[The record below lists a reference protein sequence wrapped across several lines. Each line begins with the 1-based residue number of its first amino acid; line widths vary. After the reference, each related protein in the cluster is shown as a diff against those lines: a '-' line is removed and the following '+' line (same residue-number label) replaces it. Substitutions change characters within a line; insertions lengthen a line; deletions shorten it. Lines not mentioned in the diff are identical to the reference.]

1 MKKINS
7 LDALK
12 LIAEDVKKKENKYE
26 YILHICFGAGCVS
39 SGSEEIADALGEALV
54 KHGIREKVL
63 LRRTGCIGACDKG
76 PSLYITPGDTYYTN
90 LLPEDMERI
99 VSEHLIGK
107 KVVEEK
113 CYFDLNSK
121 QHITKINK
129 IPFYSRQTK
138 IVLNNCGIIDFS
150 SIEEYIAKGGY
161 KGLAKALFEMTP
173 EKVVQEVK
181 ESGLR
186 GRGGGGFPAG
196 IKLELA
202 FKEKNSE
209 KYMVCNADEGD
220 PGAFMDRALLEGDPH
235 AVLEGMLLAGY
246 AIGAAKGFIYVRAEY
261 PLAIERIELAIQQ
274 AREYGVL
281 GNKIMDTG
289 FSFDIEIRIGAG
301 AFVCGEET
309 ALINSIEGKRGEPR
323 QKPPFPS
330 SSGIYEKPTVI
341 DNVETLANISKILIN
356 DAKWFQQFGTE
367 ENRGTKI
374 FALAGAVKNTGIVE
388 VPMGTTLGEVLFD
401 IGGGTKNNKK
411 FKASQTGGPS
421 GGCLTSEHLNTE
433 IDYDSLKSLGT
444 IMGSGGLI
452 SMDEDNCMVDVARYF
467 MEFVKEESCGKCL
480 PCRVGT
486 TRMLEILER
495 ITRGE
500 GEEGDIEKLME
511 LGENIKESA
520 LCGLGQTAPNPVL
533 STIRWFRD
541 EYEEHIKLKYCR
553 AGICQ
558 DLMISPCENACPA
571 GVNVPGYVALIAAN
585 RVRDAYNLIRQ
596 DNPFPAV
603 CGRVCTHPCESKCRR
618 GQVDEPIAISALKR
632 YAADIILGLD
642 EPFQEE
648 KIPLKDKS
656 VGIIGG
662 GPSGLT
668 AGYHLA
674 RLGYDVT
681 VYEAADKAGGCLT
694 LTIPEYR
701 LPRDILHKEIKAIEQ
716 VGVKILRNMRV
727 GKDIAFDE
735 VKRRH
740 NAVYIATGTHIA
752 RKMGIEGENLSGV
765 YPGFEILQM
774 PKDQI
779 KSIVEGKKIAVI
791 GGGNTGIDVARV
803 AIRLGA
809 KKVEIVYR
817 RNIEN
822 MPADSM
828 EIEEAQREGIVI
840 HTMVTPVSIIGKR
853 SVEKLRLIRLEP
865 GKFDYTSRKV
875 SVPIKGSEFE
885 IDEDIIIPTI
895 RQNEDLSFM
904 GLGNGDTLN
913 LQNVR
918 KSTNSSMTN
927 IEGVFAGGDVLQM
940 NNTVIHAIADGK
952 NAAIDIDLYL
962 GGKGILNKGKEIEI
976 PKPDED
982 QDLAEHKRFTFKSL
996 PLEERQNNF
1005 NEVFSRYDK
1014 LSAIAEAMRC
1024 LRCDRR

>member
-7 LDALK
+7 LEALK
-12 LIAEDVKKKENKYE
+12 HIAENIKKKEAQYE
-26 YILHICFGAGCVS
+26 YILHVCFGAGCVS
-39 SGSEEIADALGEALV
+39 SGSEEITDALEEALA
-54 KHGIREKVL
+54 HNGIRNKVL
-63 LRRTGCIGACDKG
+63 VRKTGCIGACDKG
-76 PSLYITPGDTYYTN
+76 PSLYITPDNTYYTN
-90 LLPEDMERI
+90 LEPEDMERI
-99 VSEHLIGK
+99 VSQHLISK
-107 KVVEEK
+107 NVVEDK
-113 CYFDLNSK
+113 CYFDLISK
-121 QHITKINK
+121 QHIKDINK
-129 IPFYSRQTK
+129 IPFFSRQSK
-138 IVLNNCGIIDFS
+138 VVLNNCGIIDYS
-150 SIEEYIAKGGY
+150 SIEEYIARDGY
-161 KGLAKALFEMTP
+161 KGLAKALFKMTSD
-173 EKVVQEVK
+173 EVVNEIK

-186 GRGGGGFPAG
+186 GRGGGGFPTG
-196 IKLELA
+196 TKLELA
-202 FKEKNSE
+202 SKEKDPH

-235 AVLEGMLLAGY
+235 SVLEGMLLSGY
-246 AIGAAKGFIYVRAEY
+246 AIGASKGYIYVRAEY

-274 AREYGVL
+274 ARENGIL
-281 GNKIMDTG
+281 GTKIMDSG

-309 ALINSIEGKRGEPR
+309 ALIHSIEGKRGEPR

-330 SSGIYEKPTVI
+330 TSGIYGKPTVI

-356 DAKWFQQFGTE
+356 DAKWFHQYGTKN
-367 ENRGTKI
+367 NRGTKI
-374 FALAGAVKNTGIVE
+374 FALAGAVQNTGIIE

-500 GEEGDIEKLME
+500 GEEGDIEKLIE

-533 STIRWFRD
+533 STIRWFRE
-541 EYEEHIKLKYCR
+541 EYEEHIKLKYCK

-558 DLMISPCENACPA
+558 DLMISPCENSCPA
-571 GVNVPGYVALIAAN
+571 GVNVPGYIALVAAN

-618 GQVDEPIAISALKR
+618 GQVDDPIAISALKR
-632 YAADIILGLD
+632 YAADIVLSLD

-662 GPSGLT
+662 GPSGLS
-668 AGYHLA
+668 AAYHLA

-681 VYEAADKAGGCLT
+681 VYEAAAHAGGCLT

-716 VGVKILRNMRV
+716 VGVKVLRNMRV

-740 NAVYIATGTHIA
+740 NAIYIATGTHIA
-752 RKMGIEGENLSGV
+752 RKMGIEGEGLAGV

-774 PKDQI
+774 PKEQI
-779 KSIVEGKKIAVI
+779 KSIVQDKKIAII
-791 GGGNTGIDVARV
+791 GGGNTAIDVARV

-809 KKVEIVYR
+809 KSVEIIYR
-817 RNIEN
+817 RTIDN
-822 MPADSM
+822 MPADEM
-828 EIEEAQREGIVI
+828 EIEEAQREGVVI
-840 HTMVTPVSIIGKR
+840 HTMVTPISIVGKR
-853 SVEKLRLIRLEP
+853 NVEKLKLIRLEP

-875 SVPIKGSEFE
+875 SVPIPGSEFE
-885 IDEDIIIPTI
+885 IEEDIVIPTI

-904 GLGNGDTLN
+904 GLGNGETLN
-913 LQNVR
+913 LKNVR
-918 KSTNSSMTN
+918 KSVSNSMTE
-927 IEGVFAGGDVLQM
+927 IEGVFAGGDVLQRS
-940 NNTVIHAIADGK
+940 NTVIHAIADGK
-952 NAAIDIDLYL
+952 KAATDIDIYL

-976 PKPDED
+976 PKPDEEE
-982 QDLAEHKRFTFKSL
+982 DLAEHKRFTFKSL

-1024 LRCDRR
+1024 LRCNRR